1 MNRLQSLRTDT
12 EFCVTLNRSDAIDP
26 DKVIRTIPYAHPVYT
41 VEGQAAQARHHEIS
55 GQNRTHYCGAYWGWG
70 FHEDGVKSGE
80 RVRGGAAV
88 SQSAIYEGHIRH
100 RRFSVRNHEF
110 RYRLAM
116 AYVDLDELPELLGGR
131 LVRGRPG
138 SRPLPPRGLPRRPED
153 PPRRDRASKSGS
165 RAGPPA
171 HRPDPP
177 PHEPALV
184 RPLLQPGEL
193 LLLLRPRRRPASTRW
208 SPRSPTRR
216 GASATPTSPTAGT
229 GEFDKALH
237 VSPFMAM
244 GQRYT
249 WRATTPG
256 ETLSV
261 HIESS
266 EDGRRAFD
274 ATLSLKRKPLTRR
287 TLARQPGSALRTL
300 ALIYAHAVAL
310 KLKGVPVQP
319 HPVR

>member
-1 MNRLQSLRTDT
+1 M
-12 EFCVTLNRSDAIDP
+12 
-26 DKVIRTIPYAHPVYT
+26 
-41 VEGQAAQARHHEIS
+41 
-55 GQNRTHYCGAYWGWG
+55 
-70 FHEDGVKSGE
+70 
-80 RVRGGAAV
+80 

-100 RRFSVRNHEF
+100 RRFAVRNHEF

-131 LVRGRPG
+131 LAEIAPG
-138 SRPLPPRGLPRRPED
+138 ARPLPPQRLPRRPED
-153 PPRRDRASKSGS
+153 PPRRGRASEGGS
-165 RAGPPA
+165 TSWATGPTGPIRLLTNLRSFGRCFNPVSFYYCFAPDGDQPRGDGRRGHEHAVGRAP
-171 HRPDPP
+171 R
-177 PHEPALV
+177 
-184 RPLLQPGEL
+184 
-193 LLLLRPRRRPASTRW
+193 LRRRRPHAASSTRRCT
-208 SPRSPTRR
+208 SRRSWPW
-216 GASATPTSPTAGT
+216 ASATPGARPRPS
-229 GEFDKALH
+229 
-237 VSPFMAM
+237 
-244 GQRYT
+244 
-249 WRATTPG
+249 

-274 ATLSLKRKPLTRR
+274 ATLSLKRKPFTRR